1 MKETSWSMQKMQI
14 DVISYDSDQGS
25 IALELDDSAK
35 EFLIEKGFNTLLR
48 EALEKTIE
56 ENNERKTD

>member
-1 MKETSWSMQKMQI
+1 MQI

-25 IALELDDSAK
+25 ITLDLDDSAR

-48 EALEKTIE
+48 EALDKFTE

>member
-14 DVISYDSDQGS
+14 DVVSYDSDQGS
-25 IALELDDSAK
+25 IVLELDDSAK